1 MDMKFTSP
9 RATIEETLAFA
20 NAIREAGGGNPL
32 DALMPAVPSDPSQ
45 CLIAKNLNFNCRV
58 AGLEE
63 DDVHGELIPAAYE
76 GAWVMLFGNN
86 KTLRDTIAN
95 ALDLPAIDSYIED
108 DTDEGWRREP
118 DYAIVL
124 PAEIGQV
131 AADFDEWTRAL
142 HREYDGKKGEYG
154 GHKIRKDV
162 SDAELERLKI
172 MAPYVEQSIREVNA
186 IGVFNDEGEL
196 IL

>member
-20 NAIREAGGGNPL
+20 NAVREAGGGNPL

-58 AGLEE
+58 SGLEE
-63 DDVHGELIPAAYE
+63 EDLHGDSIPATYE
-76 GAWVMLFGNN
+76 DAWVMLFGDNQ
-86 KTLRDTIAN
+86 TLRDTIAN
-95 ALDLPAIDSYIED
+95 ALDLPTIDSYIED
-108 DTDEGWRREP
+108 DTDDGWRRLP

-131 AADFDEWTRAL
+131 AADFDEWSYAL
-142 HREYDGKKGEYG
+142 CCDWDDKNLAYKLGDG
-154 GHKIRKDV
+154 V
-162 SDAELERLKI
+162 SEADIERLET
-172 MAPYVEQSIREVNA
+172 MAPYVEQSIRESTA
-186 IGVFNDEGEL
+186 IGVFNDKGEL